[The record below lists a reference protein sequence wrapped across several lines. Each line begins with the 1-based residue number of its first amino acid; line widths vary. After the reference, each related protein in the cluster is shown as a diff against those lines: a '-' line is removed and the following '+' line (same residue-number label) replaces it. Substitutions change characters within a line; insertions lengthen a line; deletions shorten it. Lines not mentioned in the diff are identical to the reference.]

1 MYGPSFIAPED
12 IFLQN
17 VPLSAPPS
25 ALLDFTHR
33 YEFPENPLDVRSTQG
48 TLSSFSTAH
57 YDSAPL
63 SFSPQTVI
71 PVNDG
76 AGPCAIYSV
85 STLPLLPISASQTA
99 PSYPASRRKIPQTIY
114 DKKQWDFRPS
124 EPILFH
130 VNGRPG
136 VNMGDAFRK
145 KFTGVDG
152 RDDIVL
158 QDTPGAISCRLWVR
172 SSRQLLLHTSVDG
185 LINSSPATRSI
196 ARPR

>member
-1 MYGPSFIAPED
+1 M
-12 IFLQN
+12 
-17 VPLSAPPS
+17 
-25 ALLDFTHR
+25 
-33 YEFPENPLDVRSTQG
+33 RSTQG

-57 YDSAPL
+57 YDSAPP
-63 SFSPQTVI
+63 SFSPQTII
-71 PVNDG
+71 PVNDE
-76 AGPCAIYSV
+76 ARPCVIYSG
-85 STLPLLPISASQTA
+85 STPPLPPISASQTA

-145 KFTGVDG
+145 KFTGLDG
-152 RDDIVL
+152 RDDLVL

-172 SSRQLLLHTSVDG
+172 SSCQPLLHTNVDG
-185 LINSSPATRSI
+185 FINSSPATRSI
-196 ARPR
+196 ALPR